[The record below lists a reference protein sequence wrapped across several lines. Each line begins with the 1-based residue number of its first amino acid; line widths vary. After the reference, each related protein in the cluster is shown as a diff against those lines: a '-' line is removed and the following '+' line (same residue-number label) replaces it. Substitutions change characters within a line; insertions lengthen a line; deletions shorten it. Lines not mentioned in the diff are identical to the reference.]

1 MWVTVEKEA
10 EKIQSLTRF
19 EPRPP
24 RSWLGAY
31 IIWAATPKVG
41 ILDKK
46 QTEELIKQD
55 SMFKGILTVATEQKL
70 NLCHKNITDSMKFK
84 FGSKGQIYV
93 HFNSTHRQELNIA
106 KFIANKQHPT
116 SGYDDDFLKAVDQDC
131 KYPICHL
138 PLREPFQRGMTTDA
152 AKNVLTSVLKV
163 RVYEKQFSQLFFS
176 THNLNILYLWNF
188 CRKVELWHYDFIQS
202 FISNFVMIFSL
213 TRHRRKHWL
222 TRLHCGGNKSLLIIS
237 YANFLTVF
245 WQFSDDSNYLSS
257 CHKEMI
263 TARICS
269 L

>member
-1 MWVTVEKEA
+1 MA
-10 EKIQSLTRF
+10 L
-19 EPRPP
+19 
-24 RSWLGAY
+24 
-31 IIWAATPKVG
+31 
-41 ILDKK
+41 
-46 QTEELIKQD
+46 
-55 SMFKGILTVATEQKL
+55 
-70 NLCHKNITDSMKFK
+70 KFVL
-84 FGSKGQIYV
+84 KGQIYV

-106 KFIANKQHPT
+106 KSIANKQHPT

-131 KYPICHL
+131 QYPICHL

-163 RVYEKQFSQLFFS
+163 RVYDKQFSQLFFS

-222 TRLHCGGNKSLLIIS
+222 TRLHCGGDKSLLIIS

-245 WQFSDDSNYLSS
+245 WQFSDDSKYLSS